1 MQHKKL
7 SSKIFYSSIVYLTLF
22 SFLQVTLASDL
33 SIQQDLSFYQIKL
46 DDAHKLYYDFRI
58 SQSERAYKATI
69 DGLLF
74 LSATPGRNHLLSEAY
89 SRLAVVQ
96 DAQWKIKDSR
106 ESMYQSASHE
116 PTRALDPMQ
125 YSPRMRDEFNAA
137 REKFLLDQKTNAV
150 ASAKMAKAKEDKTR
164 KKSFFKSWPFFL
176 IVGVVVTGAAAGT
189 AVALSGG
196 GGGGSGT
203 GSAGGAA
210 PAPAGSGD
218 SGDAGTGT
226 VTVGGF

>member
-33 SIQQDLSFYQIKL
+33 SIQQDLSFYETK
-46 DDAHKLYYDFRI
+46 
-58 SQSERAYKATI
+58 
-69 DGLLF
+69 
-74 LSATPGRNHLLSEAY
+74 
-89 SRLAVVQ
+89 
-96 DAQWKIKDSR
+96 
-106 ESMYQSASHE
+106 
-116 PTRALDPMQ
+116 
-125 YSPRMRDEFNAA
+125 
-137 REKFLLDQKTNAV
+137 
-150 ASAKMAKAKEDKTR
+150 
-164 KKSFFKSWPFFL
+164 
-176 IVGVVVTGAAAGT
+176 

-210 PAPAGSGD
+210 PAPAGSGG
-218 SGDAGTGT
+218 SSDAGTGT